1 MGKTENYKSLSK
13 SQRNFSS
20 LKMSSIGTGYDLS
33 TSTFSP
39 DGRVFQVDYA
49 QKAVESSGTAVAIRG
64 KDGVVFAVEKIITS
78 KLYEKSANRRIFSID
93 RHIGMAGSG
102 LYADVRQLADIAITE
117 ASNYLSDYGSPIPVR
132 HLTDR
137 VSSYMHAYTLYSAVR
152 PFGTTIMFG
161 TYTDTDGP
169 ELYCVENSGVYYRYW
184 GAAAGKAKQSAK
196 TEIEKLEMK
205 NMTVKELVKE
215 AAKIIY
221 QVHDEVK
228 DKMFE
233 LELSWVGEFTEG
245 VHKRVPDAVLQAAEK
260 LAKSAL
266 EEDSDSDADDMS

>member
-1 MGKTENYKSLSK
+1 
-13 SQRNFSS
+13 
-20 LKMSSIGTGYDLS
+20 MSSIGTGYDLS

-49 QKAVESSGTAVAIRG
+49 QKAVESSGTAIAIRG

-117 ASNYLSDYGSPIPVR
+117 ASNYMSDYGSPIPVR

-137 VSSYMHAYTLYSAVR
+137 VSSYIHAYTLYSAVR

-161 TYTDTDGP
+161 TYTDVDGP
-169 ELYCVENSGVYYRYW
+169 ELYCVENSGLYYRYW

-205 NMTVKELVKE
+205 NMTCKELVKE

-233 LELSWVGEFTEG
+233 LELSWVSKDTNGKHE
-245 VHKRVPDAVLQAAEK
+245 RVPKNIHEEAEAY
-260 LAKSAL
+260 AKEAL